1 MNTHNHNGRITLHAQ
16 TSNAPGLSTIELTP
30 GAIDAPLAR
39 LSITAAITATE
50 LRAYDLAIEARRTF
64 DATHRERCRLA
75 AIDAEREAEALRV
88 LREMMKLS
96 TRRAARAIGGAA

>member
-1 MNTHNHNGRITLHAQ
+1 M
-16 TSNAPGLSTIELTP
+16 NAPALTVTELTRGP
-30 GAIDAPLAR
+30 IDAPIAR

-50 LRAYDLAIEARRTF
+50 LRAYDLTIESRRTF

-96 TRRAARAIGGAA
+96 TRRAARAIGDEA